1 MYLVTS
7 FHNPSSENL
16 SLIQRNQLYNLAVKY
31 QLYIISDDVYEHH
44 YFDES
49 QRLPPLFY
57 CSDSNIL
64 EFLKKD
70 NRTIIYDNNN
80 TENII
85 SLFSFSKLVS
95 PGWRMV
101 N

>member
-31 QLYIISDDVYEHH
+31 QLYIISDDVYELL

-49 QRLPPLFY
+49 QRLPP
-57 CSDSNIL
+57 
-64 EFLKKD
+64 
-70 NRTIIYDNNN
+70 
-80 TENII
+80 
-85 SLFSFSKLVS
+85 
-95 PGWRMV
+95 
-101 N
+101 